1 MLLDFIFVTNFQI
14 FWRQPNQMSIEEQNK
29 TLYHEERWNTITHLL
44 GVIFALVAFPF
55 LFTDLNNMDNPTIV
69 SLIIYAFSFV
79 FLFSASTIYHFVKDE
94 KKKILW
100 RKIDHI
106 SIYFMISGTYV
117 PFMIR
122 YIEFDRA
129 IIFLSIMYSLVFIG
143 SILKIWF
150 TGKFEKASLFLYIF
164 LGWMILF
171 IGKSFYQAAD
181 ALVISS
187 VVAGGIAYMAG
198 VYFYVKDERKY
209 YHAIWHI
216 FVLLGSILHFQGVII
231 A

>member
-129 IIFLSIMYSLVFIG
+129 IIFLSIIYSLVFIG

>member
-100 RKIDHI
+100 RKIEHI

>member
-1 MLLDFIFVTNFQI
+1 MLVDFFLTSFQI

-44 GVIFALVAFPF
+44 GVIFALVALPF
-55 LFTDLNNMDNPTIV
+55 LFTDLNNMDNPTII

-122 YIEFDRA
+122 YIEFEKA
-129 IIFLSIMYSLVFIG
+129 IIFLSIIYSLVFIG

-181 ALVISS
+181 ALVISN
-187 VVAGGIAYMAG
+187 VIAGGIVYMAG

>member
-1 MLLDFIFVTNFQI
+1 
-14 FWRQPNQMSIEEQNK
+14 MSIEEQNK

-44 GVIFALVAFPF
+44 GVIFALVALPF
-55 LFTDLNNMDNPTIV
+55 LFTDLNNMDNPTII

-122 YIEFDRA
+122 YIEFEKA
-129 IIFLSIMYSLVFIG
+129 IIFLSIIYSLVFIG

-181 ALVISS
+181 ALVISN
-187 VVAGGIAYMAG
+187 VIAGGIVYMAG

>member
-187 VVAGGIAYMAG
+187 VVASGIAYMAG

>member
-1 MLLDFIFVTNFQI
+1 MLVDFFLTSFQI

-55 LFTDLNNMDNPTIV
+55 LFTDLNNMDNPTII

-122 YIEFDRA
+122 YIEFEKA
-129 IIFLSIMYSLVFIG
+129 IIFLSIIYSLVFIG

-181 ALVISS
+181 TLVISS
-187 VVAGGIAYMAG
+187 VVAGGIVYLAG

>member
-94 KKKILW
+94 KKKIIW

>member
-1 MLLDFIFVTNFQI
+1 
-14 FWRQPNQMSIEEQNK
+14 
-29 TLYHEERWNTITHLL
+29 
-44 GVIFALVAFPF
+44 
-55 LFTDLNNMDNPTIV
+55 
-69 SLIIYAFSFV
+69 
-79 FLFSASTIYHFVKDE
+79 VKDE

-122 YIEFDRA
+122 YIEFEKA
-129 IIFLSIMYSLVFIG
+129 IIFLSIIYSLVFIG

-181 ALVISS
+181 TLVISS
-187 VVAGGIAYMAG
+187 VVAGGIVYLAG

>member
-1 MLLDFIFVTNFQI
+1 MLVDFFLTSFQI

-44 GVIFALVAFPF
+44 GVIFALVALPF
-55 LFTDLNNMDNPTIV
+55 LFTDLNNMDNPTII

-122 YIEFDRA
+122 YIEFEKA
-129 IIFLSIMYSLVFIG
+129 IIFLSIIYSLVFIG

-187 VVAGGIAYMAG
+187 VVAGGIVYLAG

>member
-1 MLLDFIFVTNFQI
+1 
-14 FWRQPNQMSIEEQNK
+14 MSIEEQNK

-55 LFTDLNNMDNPTIV
+55 LITDLNNMDNPTIV

>member
-1 MLLDFIFVTNFQI
+1 
-14 FWRQPNQMSIEEQNK
+14 MSIEEQNK

>member
-1 MLLDFIFVTNFQI
+1 VDFFLTSFQI

-55 LFTDLNNMDNPTIV
+55 LFTDLNNMDNPTII

-122 YIEFDRA
+122 YIEFEKA
-129 IIFLSIMYSLVFIG
+129 IIFLSIIYSLVFIG

-181 ALVISS
+181 TLVISS
-187 VVAGGIAYMAG
+187 VVAGGIVYLAG

>member
-181 ALVISS
+181 ALAISS

>member
-1 MLLDFIFVTNFQI
+1 
-14 FWRQPNQMSIEEQNK
+14 MSIEEQNK

-44 GVIFALVAFPF
+44 GVIFALVALPF
-55 LFTDLNNMDNPTIV
+55 LFTDLNNMDNPTII

-122 YIEFDRA
+122 YIEFEKA
-129 IIFLSIMYSLVFIG
+129 IIFLSIIYSLVFIG

-187 VVAGGIAYMAG
+187 VVAGGIVYLAG

>member
-1 MLLDFIFVTNFQI
+1 
-14 FWRQPNQMSIEEQNK
+14 MSIEEQNK
-29 TLYHEERWNTITHLL
+29 TLHQEERWNTITHLL

-79 FLFSASTIYHFVKDE
+79 FLFSASTIYHFLKDE

-143 SILKIWF
+143 AILKIWF
-150 TGKFEKASLFLYIF
+150 TGKFENASLFLYIF

>member
-1 MLLDFIFVTNFQI
+1 VLLDFIFVTNFQI

-55 LFTDLNNMDNPTIV
+55 LFTDLNNMNNPTIV

>member
-1 MLLDFIFVTNFQI
+1 
-14 FWRQPNQMSIEEQNK
+14 MSIEEQNK

-55 LFTDLNNMDNPTIV
+55 LFTDLYNMDNPTII

-181 ALVISS
+181 ALVISN
-187 VVAGGIAYMAG
+187 VIAGGIVYMAG